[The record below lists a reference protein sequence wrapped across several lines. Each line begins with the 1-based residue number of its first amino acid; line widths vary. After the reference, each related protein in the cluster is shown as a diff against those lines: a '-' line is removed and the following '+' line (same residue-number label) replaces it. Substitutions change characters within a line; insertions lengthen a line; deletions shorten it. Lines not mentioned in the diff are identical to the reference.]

1 MKRQEA
7 IEDQALDWLI
17 RRNGEGWTEDEQMEL
32 NTWLEASMA
41 HKAAFWR
48 ADHLWQQA
56 DRIRSLGIDAH
67 SQFEAQE
74 PETAAELQPR
84 RRWLPAAIAASLVAA
99 FAVGGISYG
108 PKLFYQ
114 PSATTQLAQQ
124 ARFDTPIGGRR
135 VVPLVDGSKVE
146 LNTQTVLRTAVN
158 EKKREVWLDS
168 GEAFFE
174 VAHREGEPFVVH
186 AGSQTITVLGT
197 KFSVRRD
204 KDRVTV
210 NVLEGRVRVND
221 GEGQMAHAAIIT
233 AGDTSISRGASTLI
247 AARSEERVEN
257 ALAWRDGMLSFDQS
271 PLTDVV
277 AEFNRYNR
285 TRLVVNDTA
294 VGQIPIGGSFQASSV
309 DSFTRLLRDAYG
321 LNIER
326 DDNIVKIS
334 SP

>member
-1 MKRQEA
+1 MKRQET

-17 RRNGEGWTEDEQMEL
+17 RRNGEDWSELEQAEL
-32 NTWLEASMA
+32 NAWLEESMA

-56 DRIRSLGIDAH
+56 DRIKSLGIDAH
-67 SQFEAQE
+67 SDVEE
-74 PETAAELQPR
+74 PEPK
-84 RRWLPAAIAASLVAA
+84 RRWWPAAIAASLVAA
-99 FAVGGISYG
+99 ISIGGISLG
-108 PKLFYQ
+108 TKFFDQRPTQTQ
-114 PSATTQLAQQ
+114 PAQQ

-146 LNTQTVLRTAVN
+146 LNTQTILRTAVT
-158 EKKREVWLDS
+158 EERREVWLDS

-186 AGSQTITVLGT
+186 AGRQTITVLGT

-210 NVLEGRVRVND
+210 NVLEGRVRVDD

-233 AGDTSISRGASTLI
+233 AGDTAISRGTSTLI
-247 AARSEERVEN
+247 AAKSEERVEN
-257 ALAWRDGMLSFDQS
+257 SLAWRDGMLSFDQA
-271 PLTDVV
+271 PLTNVV
-277 AEFNRYNR
+277 EEFNRYNR
-285 TRLVVNDTA
+285 TRLVVTDA
-294 VGQIPIGGSFQASSV
+294 QAGKIPIGGSFQASSV

-321 LNIER
+321 LKIER
-326 DDNIVKIS
+326 DDETVKIS
-334 SP
+334 SQ

>member
-17 RRNGEGWTEDEQMEL
+17 RRNGEDWSEEDQIEL
-32 NTWLEASMA
+32 NAWLEESMA

-56 DRIRSLGIDAH
+56 DRIKSLGIDAH
-67 SQFEAQE
+67 SDFDELE
-74 PETAAELQPR
+74 PK
-84 RRWLPAAIAASLVAA
+84 RRWWPAAIAASLVAA
-99 FAVGGISYG
+99 IGTGGISLG
-108 PKLFYQ
+108 PKFFDRPAQ
-114 PSATTQLAQQ
+114 TQLAQQ

-158 EKKREVWLDS
+158 QTKREVWLDS

-186 AGSQTITVLGT
+186 AGRQTITVLGT

-204 KDRVTV
+204 SDRVTV
-210 NVLEGRVRVND
+210 NVLEGRVRVDD

-233 AGDTSISRGASTLI
+233 AGDTAISRGASTLI
-247 AARSEERVEN
+247 AAKSEERVEN
-257 ALAWRDGMLSFDQS
+257 ALAWRDGMLSFDQA

-285 TRLVVNDTA
+285 TRLIVTDA
-294 VGQIPIGGSFQASSV
+294 QAGKIPIGGSFQASNV

-321 LNIER
+321 LKIDR
-326 DDNIVKIS
+326 DVEAVKIS
-334 SP
+334 SQ

>member
-1 MKRQEA
+1 MKRQEV

-17 RRNGEGWTEDEQMEL
+17 RRNGEDWSEDEQVEL
-32 NTWLEASMA
+32 NAWLDESMA

-56 DRIRSLGIDAH
+56 DRIKSLGIDAH
-67 SQFEAQE
+67 TDFGQ
-74 PETAAELQPR
+74 PELK
-84 RRWLPAAIAASLVAA
+84 RRWWPAAIAASLVAA
-99 FAVGGISYG
+99 IGVGGISLG
-108 PKLFYQ
+108 SKFFEQ
-114 PSATTQLAQQ
+114 PAAQTQLAQQ

-158 EKKREVWLDS
+158 ETKREIWLDS

-174 VAHREGEPFVVH
+174 VAHRQGEPFVVH
-186 AGSQTITVLGT
+186 AGRQTITVLGT

-210 NVLEGRVRVND
+210 NVLEGRVRVDD

-233 AGDTSISRGASTLI
+233 AGDTAISRGTSTLI
-247 AARSEERVEN
+247 AAKSEERVEN
-257 ALAWRDGMLSFDQS
+257 ALAWRDGMLSFDQA
-271 PLTDVV
+271 PLSDVV

-285 TRLVVNDTA
+285 TRLVVTDA
-294 VGQIPIGGSFQASSV
+294 QAGKIPIGGSFQASSV

-321 LNIER
+321 LKIER
-326 DDNIVKIS
+326 DDEAVKIS
-334 SP
+334 SQ

>member
-17 RRNGEGWTEDEQMEL
+17 RRNGEDWTEDEQVEL
-32 NTWLEASMA
+32 NAWLEESMA

-56 DRIRSLGIDAH
+56 DRIKSLGIDAH
-67 SQFEAQE
+67 TGFEETEQESE
-74 PETAAELQPR
+74 PEAKR
-84 RRWLPAAIAASLVAA
+84 RLWPVAIAASIVAA
-99 FAVGGISYG
+99 IGLGGISLG
-108 PKLFYQ
+108 PKFFEQ
-114 PSATTQLAQQ
+114 PPAQTQLAQQ

-158 EKKREVWLDS
+158 EQKREVWLDS

-186 AGSQTITVLGT
+186 AGRQTITVLGT

-210 NVLEGRVRVND
+210 NVLEGKVRVDD

-233 AGDTSISRGASTLI
+233 AGDTAISRGTSTLI
-247 AARSEERVEN
+247 AAKSEERVEN
-257 ALAWRDGMLSFDQS
+257 ALAWRDGMLSFDQA

-285 TRLVVNDTA
+285 TRLVVTDA
-294 VGQIPIGGSFQASSV
+294 EVGKIPIGGSFQASSV

-321 LNIER
+321 LKIER
-326 DDNIVKIS
+326 DDDAVKIS
-334 SP
+334 SQ

>member
-17 RRNGEGWTEDEQMEL
+17 RRNGEEWSVDEQAEL
-32 NTWLEASMA
+32 NAWLDESMA

-67 SQFEAQE
+67 VDVEE
-74 PETAAELQPR
+74 PEPKRHWWT
-84 RRWLPAAIAASLVAA
+84 AAIAASLIAA
-99 FAVGGISYG
+99 IGAGGVSLG
-108 PKLFYQ
+108 PRFFGQ
-114 PSATTQLAQQ
+114 PEAQTPLTQS

-135 VVPLVDGSKVE
+135 MVPLIDGSKVE
-146 LNTQTVLRTAVN
+146 LNTQTILRTVVN
-158 EKKREVWLDS
+158 QVKREVWLDS

-174 VAHREGEPFVVH
+174 VAHRDGEPFVVH
-186 AGSQTITVLGT
+186 ADRQVITVLGT

-204 KDRVTV
+204 KDRVIV

-221 GEGQMAHAAIIT
+221 GEGEMTHAAIIT
-233 AGDTSISRGASTLI
+233 AGDTSISRGTSTLI
-247 AARSEERVEN
+247 AAKSKERVEN
-257 ALAWRDGMLSFDQS
+257 ALAWRDGMLSFDQA

-285 TRLVVNDTA
+285 TRLVVTDVQA
-294 VGQIPIGGSFQASSV
+294 GKIPIGGSFQASGIG
-309 DSFTRLLRDAYG
+309 SFTRLLRDAYG
-321 LNIER
+321 LKIEH
-326 DDNIVKIS
+326 DDDTVKIS
-334 SP
+334 GQ

>member
-7 IEDQALDWLI
+7 IEDEALDWLI
-17 RRNGEGWTEDEQMEL
+17 RRNGEDWTEDEQVEL
-32 NTWLEASMA
+32 NGWLEESMA

-48 ADHLWQQA
+48 ADHLWKQA
-56 DRIRSLGIDAH
+56 DRIGSLGIDAH
-67 SQFEAQE
+67 SETEE
-74 PETAAELQPR
+74 PEPK
-84 RRWLPAAIAASLVAA
+84 RRWWPAAIAASLVAA
-99 FAVGGISYG
+99 IGMGGISLG
-108 PKLFYQ
+108 PRFFDQ
-114 PSATTQLAQQ
+114 PSGQTQQVQQ
-124 ARFDTPIGGRR
+124 ARFDTPVGGRR
-135 VVPLVDGSKVE
+135 VVPLIDGSKVE

-158 EKKREVWLDS
+158 QTKREVWLDS

-210 NVLEGRVRVND
+210 NVLEGRVRVDD
-221 GEGQMAHAAIIT
+221 GEGQMARAAIIT
-233 AGDTSISRGASTLI
+233 AGDTAISRGASTLI
-247 AARSEERVEN
+247 AAKSEERVES
-257 ALAWRDGMLSFDQS
+257 ALAWRDGMLSFDQA

-285 TRLVVNDTA
+285 TRLVVIDSQA
-294 VGQIPIGGSFQASSV
+294 GKIPIGGSFQASSV

-321 LNIER
+321 LKIDR
-326 DDNIVKIS
+326 DDETVNIS

>member
-17 RRNGEGWTEDEQMEL
+17 RRNGEGWTEDEQLEL
-32 NTWLEASMA
+32 NTWLEESMA

-56 DRIRSLGIDAH
+56 DRIGSLGIDAH
-67 SQFEAQE
+67 SEFEE
-74 PETAAELQPR
+74 PEPEAALEPQLR
-84 RRWLPAAIAASLVAA
+84 RRWLPAAIAACLVAA
-99 FAVGGISYG
+99 VGIGGISFG
-108 PKLFYQ
+108 PKLLDG
-114 PSATTQLAQQ
+114 PATTTKLAQQ

-158 EKKREVWLDS
+158 AKKREVWLDS

-186 AGSQTITVLGT
+186 AGRQTITVLGT

-247 AARSEERVEN
+247 AAKSEQRVEN
-257 ALAWRDGMLSFDQS
+257 ALAWRDGMLSFDQA

-285 TRLVVNDTA
+285 TQLIVTDPKAAN
-294 VGQIPIGGSFQASSV
+294 IPIGGSFQASSV

-321 LNIER
+321 LKIER
-326 DDNIVKIS
+326 DDETVKIS
-334 SP
+334 TD

>member
-1 MKRQEA
+1 MNRQEA

-17 RRNGEGWTEDEQMEL
+17 RRNGEDWTEEEQVEL
-32 NTWLEASMA
+32 NGWLDESMA

-56 DRIRSLGIDAH
+56 DRIKSLGIDAH
-67 SQFEAQE
+67 S
-74 PETAAELQPR
+74 ETEEMENK
-84 RRWLPAAIAASLVAA
+84 RRWWPTAIAASLVAA
-99 FAVGGISYG
+99 IGIGGISLG
-108 PKLFYQ
+108 PKFFDQ
-114 PSATTQLAQQ
+114 PAGQTQQVQQ

-135 VVPLVDGSKVE
+135 VVPLVDGTKVE

-158 EKKREVWLDS
+158 QMKREVWLDS

-186 AGSQTITVLGT
+186 AGRQTITVLGT

-210 NVLEGRVRVND
+210 NVLEGRVRVDD

-233 AGDTSISRGASTLI
+233 AGDTAISRGASTLI
-247 AARSEERVEN
+247 AAKSEERVES
-257 ALAWRDGMLSFDQS
+257 ALAWRDGMLSFDQA

-285 TRLVVNDTA
+285 TRLIVTDA
-294 VGQIPIGGSFQASSV
+294 KAGKIPIGGSFQASSV

-321 LNIER
+321 LKIER
-326 DDNIVKIS
+326 DDETVKIS

>member
-17 RRNGEGWTEDEQMEL
+17 RRNGEDWTEDEQVEL
-32 NTWLEASMA
+32 NAWLEESMA

-56 DRIRSLGIDAH
+56 DRIKSLGIGAH
-67 SQFEAQE
+67 SGFEE
-74 PETAAELQPR
+74 CKEKPGSKW
-84 RRWLPAAIAASLVAA
+84 RWWPTAIAASLIAA
-99 FAVGGISYG
+99 IGVGGISLG
-108 PKLFYQ
+108 PKFFEQLPAQTQ
-114 PSATTQLAQQ
+114 PAQQ

-158 EKKREVWLDS
+158 QTKREVWLDA

-186 AGSQTITVLGT
+186 AGRQTITVLGT

-210 NVLEGRVRVND
+210 NVLEGRVRVDD

-233 AGDTSISRGASTLI
+233 AGDTAISRGTSTLI
-247 AARSEERVEN
+247 AAKSEERVEN
-257 ALAWRDGMLSFDQS
+257 ALAWRDGMLSFDQA

-285 TRLVVNDTA
+285 IRIVVTDA
-294 VGQIPIGGSFQASSV
+294 QAGKIPIGGSFQASSV

-321 LNIER
+321 LKIER
-326 DDNIVKIS
+326 DDETVKIS
-334 SP
+334 SQ